1 MESVFCYLLPPS
13 SHLFSEVLDT
23 KMIQRL
29 HIRDKVLMFKNVYFM
44 IFYFLLLLTV
54 VILKYFDRK
63 MEDQNQDQVGSED
76 EVNLA

>member
-1 MESVFCYLLPPS
+1 
-13 SHLFSEVLDT
+13 
-23 KMIQRL
+23 
-29 HIRDKVLMFKNVYFM
+29 MFKNVYFM